1 MANVKIIFGGSEKH
15 KCFERTLIAYT
26 NSEKGLYIAIEDT
39 ESCEEWNNIQ
49 FTVLDKETAVRLSKE
64 LRRQIALMD

>member
-1 MANVKIIFGGSEKH
+1 MANVKLVFSGAQKYE
-15 KCFERTLIAYT
+15 CFERTLVAYI
-26 NSEKGLYIAIEDT
+26 NAEGGLYIAIEDT

-49 FTVLDKETAVRLSKE
+49 FTVLNKETAVRLSKE